1 MMLFALLS
9 LFVGVLFGVVGLVL
23 PSVQPAA
30 QTLFGTSLFTGLVL
44 FTIAV
49 LRHQR
54 RSIGRSGT
62 A

>member
-9 LFVGVLFGVVGLVL
+9 LVLGVLFGVVGLVL
-23 PSVQPAA
+23 PSVQAAA

-62 A
+62 T